1 MKCSLVRRLTF
12 RITFFRDN
20 TKNYRCIYRP
30 IMLKSTELVYLSCVV
45 SVFRFL
51 RSRRVNRP
59 CRIKYWRNTRYL
71 RVIWI
76 LKTLSMFFYFFQE
89 VAAAYNKISGIFYSE
104 HTQKCILFSVF
115 FQTHVDVLFVVW
127 FTCLKVTSKS
137 GYWIRKFKSLR
148 IVLHFL
154 FFRTTWLKAEFFY
167 TFF

>member
-1 MKCSLVRRLTF
+1 MKCSLVRKLTF
-12 RITFFRDN
+12 RITFFRDK

-89 VAAAYNKISGIFYSE
+89 VAAVYNKISGIFYSE
-104 HTQKCILFSVF
+104 HTQKVYSLLSFFSNACHHAVCSLVQMF
-115 FQTHVDVLFVVW
+115 
-127 FTCLKVTSKS
+127 VTSKS
-137 GYWIRKFKSLR
+137 GFWM
-148 IVLHFL
+148 
-154 FFRTTWLKAEFFY
+154 RTFNHYESKIFTNCI
-167 TFF
+167 TFFVFLENISES